1 VAEATGRV
9 TSERVAVVAKG
20 QERLERVVVVMV
32 AEVPGRAIRGREEA
46 EVTGQAKAEA
56 TREVGPL
63 R

>member
-1 VAEATGRV
+1 
-9 TSERVAVVAKG
+9 
-20 QERLERVVVVMV
+20 VMV